1 MRVATKHVVSVEAGM
16 PLDRAIR
23 AMSDR
28 HIKKMPVVDG
38 AGRLVGTLS
47 RRDIIH
53 SIVLSDPNLPGPSTS
68 PLAAGAAE

>member
-1 MRVATKHVVSVEAGM
+1 
-16 PLDRAIR
+16 
-23 AMSDR
+23 
-28 HIKKMPVVDG
+28 MPVVDG

-53 SIVLSDPNLPGPSTS
+53 SIVLSDPNLPGPSAS